1 METIIATDLGIL
13 SPATTT
19 NTMQRKVLVIEDDQD
34 IANLIKINLRDINCE
49 TDTVFNGI
57 DGLYHAVNHRYDV
70 IVLDI
75 MLPSMDG
82 LEVCKRIREER
93 VTTPIIMLTSKS
105 EEIDKLLGLNLGAD
119 DYMTKPFSVRE
130 LTARVKARIRRATL
144 DQDVDPTPPP
154 TTYTYSG
161 LTLDPV
167 KHKVTLNDKVV
178 ELTAKEFDLLKL
190 FMQQIGKTFTR
201 EELLS
206 TVWGYSYSGYEH
218 TVNSHINRLR
228 LKIEQDPAQPT
239 YILTVWGVGYKFND
253 ELDS

>member
-1 METIIATDLGIL
+1 MDTDTISTHL
-13 SPATTT
+13 TTT
-19 NTMQRKVLVIEDDQD
+19 DTMPPKVLVIEDDQD

-49 TDTVFNGI
+49 ADTVFNGI
-57 DGLYHAVNHRYDV
+57 DGLYHAVNHHYD
-70 IVLDI
+70 IIILDI

-82 LEVCKRIREER
+82 MEVCQRIREEK

-105 EEIDKLLGLNLGAD
+105 EEIDKVLGLNLGAD

-130 LTARVKARIRRATL
+130 LMARIKARLRRASL
-144 DQDVDPTPPP
+144 NQEADALPPVE
-154 TTYTYSG
+154 TYTYHG

-167 KHKVTLNDKVV
+167 KHKVTLADQVV

-206 TVWGYSYSGYEH
+206 KVWGYSYSGYEH

-228 LKIEQDPAQPT
+228 LKIEQDPARPT

-253 ELDS
+253 ELAT

>member
-1 METIIATDLGIL
+1 MEMIPTSDSDAPDLATAMD
-13 SPATTT
+13 
-19 NTMQRKVLVIEDDQD
+19 TMQRKVLVIEDDQD

-57 DGLYHAVNHRYDV
+57 DGLYHAVNHPYDV
-70 IVLDI
+70 IILDI

-82 LEVCKRIREER
+82 MEVCKRIREEK
-93 VTTPIIMLTSKS
+93 VSTPIIMLTSKS
-105 EEIDKLLGLNLGAD
+105 EEIDKVLGLNLGAD

-130 LTARVKARIRRATL
+130 LTARVKARIRRASL
-144 DQDVDPTPPP
+144 DQEADAPLPE
-154 TTYTYSG
+154 TYTYGG
-161 LTLDPV
+161 LLLDSV
-167 KHKVTLNDKVV
+167 KHKVILNGKVV

-190 FMQQIGKTFTR
+190 FMQQVGKTFTR

-206 TVWGYSYSGYEH
+206 KVWGYSYSGYEH

-228 LKIEQDPAQPT
+228 LKIEKDPAHPT

-253 ELDS
+253 ELS

>member
-1 METIIATDLGIL
+1 MKTLSTLDVDLATAPD
-13 SPATTT
+13 
-19 NTMQRKVLVIEDDQD
+19 TMQRKVLVIEDDQD

-70 IVLDI
+70 IILDI

-82 LEVCKRIREER
+82 MEVCKRIREEK
-93 VTTPIIMLTSKS
+93 VATPIIMLTSKS
-105 EEIDKLLGLNLGAD
+105 EEIDKVLGLNLGAD

-130 LTARVKARIRRATL
+130 LTARVKARIRRASL
-144 DQDVDPTPPP
+144 NQEAEGPPP
-154 TTYTYSG
+154 ETYTYGG
-161 LTLDPV
+161 LLLDPV
-167 KHKVTLNDKVV
+167 KHKVLLDEKVV

-190 FMQQIGKTFTR
+190 FMQQVGKTFTR

-206 TVWGYSYSGYEH
+206 KVWGYSYSGYEH

-228 LKIEQDPAQPT
+228 LKIEKDPAHPT

-253 ELDS
+253 ELS

>member
-1 METIIATDLGIL
+1 METIPAIDLDAHAMATD
-13 SPATTT
+13 
-19 NTMQRKVLVIEDDQD
+19 TMQRKVLVIEDDQD

-49 TDTVFNGI
+49 TDMVFNGI

-70 IVLDI
+70 IILDI

-82 LEVCKRIREER
+82 MEVCKRIREER

-105 EEIDKLLGLNLGAD
+105 EEIDKVLGLNLGAD

-144 DQDVDPTPPP
+144 NQDVDLSPPP

-167 KHKVTLNDKVV
+167 KHKVTLNEKVV

-228 LKIEQDPAQPT
+228 LKIEKDPAHPT

>member
-1 METIIATDLGIL
+1 METTPTVNSGH
-13 SPATTT
+13 ATTT
-19 NTMQRKVLVIEDDQD
+19 DTMQRKVLVVEDDQD

-49 TDTVFNGI
+49 TDTVYNGI
-57 DGLYHAVNHRYDV
+57 DGLYHAINHQYDV

-82 LEVCKRIREER
+82 MEVCKRIREEK

-105 EEIDKLLGLNLGAD
+105 EEIDKVLGLNLGAD

-130 LTARVKARIRRATL
+130 LTARVKARIRRASL
-144 DQDVDPTPPP
+144 DQEADATQSN
-154 TTYTYSG
+154 YAYGG
-161 LTLDPV
+161 LQLDSV
-167 KHKVTLNDKVV
+167 KHKVLLDEKVI

-190 FMQQIGKTFTR
+190 FMQQVGKTFTR

-206 TVWGYSYSGYEH
+206 KVWGYSYSGYEH

-228 LKIEQDPAQPT
+228 LKIEKDPAHPT

-253 ELDS
+253 ELS